1 MIQISSAYQ
10 PILKTVAVDTEKNGD
25 LCYGVTMIINETTMK
40 TTDYPF
46 TLSFAISV
54 LEKEFDAKYNGT
66 KTVREMCTSLM
77 DAISW
82 EGESPDKVYHHFVTG
97 CDQPNQLVSD
107 DQLFQVA
114 NTYA

>member
-1 MIQISSAYQ
+1 M
-10 PILKTVAVDTEKNGD
+10 
-25 LCYGVTMIINETTMK
+25 INETTMK

-66 KTVREMCTSLM
+66 KTVRDMCTSLM

-82 EGESPDKVYHHFVTG
+82 ENESPDKVYHQFTTVG
-97 CDQPNQLVSD
+97 DMPNHIVAD

-114 NTYA
+114 NHYA